1 MYFTVFSVS
10 TKVEDAD
17 FLLVSRK
24 SKNDILDIC
33 NFFSQFLG
41 EYYRRVNFIQ
51 NKEIGKVQRQ
61 KFNSIPVI
69 LLD

>member
-24 SKNDILDIC
+24 SKNDILDIS
-33 NFFSQFLG
+33 NFFSQFHG

-51 NKEIGKVQRQ
+51 NKDIGKVHRQ